1 MATTRIE
8 STAPVCAPGE
18 GEATVSCSECC
29 ALLPPEQALNV
40 EAEDYAYH
48 FCGADCYARWHARS
62 GGVQV
67 SAPPPAG
74 PK

>member
-1 MATTRIE
+1 
-8 STAPVCAPGE
+8 
-18 GEATVSCSECC
+18 
-29 ALLPPEQALNV
+29 LNV